1 MDLSYYDINPGIL
14 GLIIW
19 GLISYFMRG
28 KKKQKNQKTENILP
42 KEESFDLDYF
52 KNILEPQQNIVLAPP
67 IPIDES
73 FQDIDAPLEIK
84 DVDISEKKQKA
95 LRYLVEDLQKKKKS
109 KIELFTMLKDKNS
122 LKSAFIMKEILDK
135 PLGLR
140 SYE

>member
-1 MDLSYYDINPGIL
+1 MNLSYFDIHPGIL

-28 KKKQKNQKTENILP
+28 KKKQKNLKTENTPP
-42 KEESFDLDYF
+42 KEESFDLDHF
-52 KNILEPQQNIVLAPP
+52 KNILEPQQNIVLAPS

-73 FQDIDAPLEIK
+73 FQDIDAPLENK
-84 DVDISEKKQKA
+84 DNDISEKKQEAVGYVVK
-95 LRYLVEDLQKKKKS
+95 DSQKKEKP

-122 LKSAFIMKEILDK
+122 LKSAFIRKEILDK
-135 PLGLR
+135 PLCLR

>member
-1 MDLSYYDINPGIL
+1 MNLSYYDINPGIL

-52 KNILEPQQNIVLAPP
+52 KNILEPQQNIVLDPP

-84 DVDISEKKQKA
+84 DVEISEKKQKA
-95 LRYLVEDLQKKKKS
+95 VRYLVEDLQKKKKS
-109 KIELFTMLKDKNS
+109 KIELFTMLKHKNS

-135 PLGLR
+135 PLCLR
-140 SYE
+140 NYE